1 MRIWVERNRCSDGA
15 LTGMEPREEQ
25 ILNRAYKIWEANGK
39 PGGRED
45 EFWQLAQE
53 ELRREAKEKK

>member
-1 MRIWVERNRCSDGA
+1 
-15 LTGMEPREEQ
+15 MEPREEQ